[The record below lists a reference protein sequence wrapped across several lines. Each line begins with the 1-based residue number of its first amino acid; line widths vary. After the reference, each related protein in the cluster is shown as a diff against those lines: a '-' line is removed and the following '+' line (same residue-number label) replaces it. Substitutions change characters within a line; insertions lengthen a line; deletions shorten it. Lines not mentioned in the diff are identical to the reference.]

1 MDLSINNAND
11 LRAEIE
17 RLKMLKEEQGLA
29 LKARFTGP
37 SAIFH
42 TIVSIFPKSP
52 DGKNTGIFSQDMF
65 GLLSRVLLPLTLN
78 KTIFRNS
85 NFIIKTLVGFLSQK
99 ASHFV
104 SEDSVTGLWGKI
116 KHLFDKK
123 KEKKT
128 DNRIP
133 FESEAL

>member
-1 MDLSINNAND
+1 MDISINSASD
-11 LRAEIE
+11 LRAEIT

-42 TIVSIFPKSP
+42 TFTSLCPRSP
-52 DGKNTGIFSQDMF
+52 DGKGTGLFSQDMF

-85 NFIIKTLVGFLSQK
+85 NFIVKKLVGFLSQK

-104 SEDSVTGLWGKI
+104 SEDSVTGLWGKV

-133 FESEAL
+133 LESEVS